1 MHQNLLTVKHFCCNI
16 ITGETPKHFLKGGER
31 VNDEKKDWRLSISL
45 TKEQEEAIVKL
56 RQTDE
61 YARCSLGEV
70 VRQLINAGL
79 EAKQE

>member
-1 MHQNLLTVKHFCCNI
+1 M
-16 ITGETPKHFLKGGER
+16 
-31 VNDEKKDWRLSISL
+31 NDDKKDWRLSISL
-45 TKEQEEAIVKL
+45 TKDQEEAIVKL

-79 EAKQE
+79 EVKYHDD

>member
-1 MHQNLLTVKHFCCNI
+1 MS
-16 ITGETPKHFLKGGER
+16 
-31 VNDEKKDWRLSISL
+31 DDKKDWRLSISL

-79 EAKQE
+79 EANRSEGQ